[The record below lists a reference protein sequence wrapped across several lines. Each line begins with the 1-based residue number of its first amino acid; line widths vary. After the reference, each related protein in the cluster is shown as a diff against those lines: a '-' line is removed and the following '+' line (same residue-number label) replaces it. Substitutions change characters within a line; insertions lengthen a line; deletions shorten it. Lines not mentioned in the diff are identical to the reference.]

1 MKIIDV
7 IDRIIAYHPSFPA
20 DYNGCDGFKCG
31 DPQAECTGIAVA
43 LVPTVDVIRR
53 AATAGCNLLVV
64 HEPTFFTSL
73 DAAEGSQPFFSAVQE
88 KKAALLKEYGITVW
102 RDHDRMHAHQPDSIF
117 TGVIRYLG
125 WEDYR
130 LAPEQQPV
138 PMGYAFRLPKT
149 TVGDLA
155 AYLMKKLDMNGI
167 RFVGKKDAAPEQQ
180 PVPMGYAFRL
190 PKTTVGDLAA
200 YLMKKLDMNGIR
212 FVGKKDAVV
221 ETVAIVGHLFP
232 GFGDDDK
239 EEYGQK
245 IIHAMDLGVDAVIPG
260 EIIEW
265 TAFPARSS
273 NGPPSPMCGM
283 PWRWARPRR

>member
-167 RFVGKKDAAPEQQ
+167 RFVGKKDA
-180 PVPMGYAFRL
+180 
-190 PKTTVGDLAA
+190 
-200 YLMKKLDMNGIR
+200 
-212 FVGKKDAVV
+212 VV
-221 ETVAIVGHLFP
+221 ENVAIVGHLFP

-245 IIHAMDLGVDAVIPG
+245 IIHAMDLGVDVIIPG

-265 TAFPARSS
+265 TALSYVRDAVALGKTKAVMNIGHF
-273 NGPPSPMCGM
+273 NMEELGM
-283 PWRWARPRR
+283 RFAADWVSELVEHALPVKYLPTKDLYNYMLNAERM